1 MGSVRYRMR
10 VAVVGAGSPLKTEA
24 SITRACRSLGCE
36 TLHLNVPG
44 SSQWLGPLAPPLLW
58 GRVAVFRPDLVIL
71 TVRAIRLGEHY
82 LTRIAERFPTAFWY
96 FDYLL
101 THDAVKVAR
110 LARTTFVSSTQH
122 VGHLD
127 AAGVGKVLFM
137 PQGVDPEVD
146 RPPDEIPESFVC
158 DVSFIGSGQ
167 YQARHDPLR
176 SIAASARLQVRGPG
190 WTPPPAGI
198 PVVGGETRGVP
209 FTQASAGAAICLGL
223 HAYPEQALGGYSSSN
238 RMWKVLGAGGF
249 FLGEH
254 SAGIEEFARDGVHC
268 AWFHSA
274 EEMLARIN
282 HYLGRSADRKGIAEA
297 GRAHALAKHTYAHR
311 MELMLKER
319 GYETTGETSRL

>member
-24 SITRACRSLGCE
+24 SITRACHSLGCE

-44 SSQWLGPLAPPLLW
+44 SSQWLGPFAPAFLW
-58 GRVAVFRPDLVIL
+58 RRLAVFRPDLVIL
-71 TVRAIRLGEHY
+71 TIRAIRLGEHY
-82 LTRIAERFPTAFWY
+82 LARTAERFPTAFWY

-101 THDAVKVAR
+101 TNDAVKVAR

-146 RPPDEIPESFVC
+146 CPPDEVPESFVC
-158 DVSFIGSGQ
+158 EVSFIGSGQ
-167 YQARHDPLR
+167 YRARHDPLR
-176 SIAASARLQVRGPG
+176 RVAASARLQVRGPG
-190 WTPPPAGI
+190 WTPAPNGI
-198 PVVGGETRGVP
+198 PVVGGETRGLP
-209 FTQASAGAAICLGL
+209 FTQATAGAAICLGL

-254 SAGIEEFARDGVHC
+254 SAGIEEFARDGMHC
-268 AWFHSA
+268 AWFHSS
-274 EEMLARIN
+274 EEMLARIS
-282 HYLGRSADRKGIAEA
+282 HYLGRPDERKGIAEA
-297 GRAHALAKHTYAHR
+297 GRAHALARHTYAHR
-311 MELMLKER
+311 MELMLKGK
-319 GYETTGETSRL
+319 GYEATGVNSGL

>member
-44 SSQWLGPLAPPLLW
+44 TSQWLGPLAPPLLW
-58 GRVAVFRPDLVIL
+58 RRAVGFRPDLVIL
-71 TVRAIRLGEHY
+71 TVRAVRLGEHY
-82 LTRIAERFPTAFWY
+82 LTRIAERFSTAFWY

-101 THDAVKVAR
+101 TPDAVKVAR
-110 LARTTFVSSTQH
+110 LAGTTFVSSTQH
-122 VGHLD
+122 VGHLG
-127 AAGVGKVLFM
+127 AAGAGRVYFM

-158 DVSFIGSGQ
+158 EVSFIGSGQ
-167 YQARHDPLR
+167 YLARHDPLR
-176 SIAASARLQVRGPG
+176 RIAASARLQVRGPG

-198 PVVGGETRGVP
+198 PVVGGETRGLP
-209 FTQASAGAAICLGL
+209 FTQATAGAAISLGL

-254 SAGIEEFARDGVHC
+254 SAGIEKFSRNGEHC
-268 AWFHSA
+268 AWFHST
-274 EEMLARIN
+274 EEMLTRIS
-282 HYLGRSADRKGIAEA
+282 HFLVRADERREIAEA
-297 GRAHALAKHTYAHR
+297 GRAHALARPTYAHR
-311 MELMLKER
+311 VELMLRGK
-319 GYETTGETSRL
+319 GYEAT